1 MWLMLVLFFFGL
13 GVLILFLRYLRSFLR
28 KPGDVCRHYSVLNGR
43 CQGCG
48 VRIIAGKP
56 EFGIREGSVTQGKR
70 QSWPSPE
77 FKSKVRCEN
86 CRYCEVSSGPPESE
100 ELLKITIGYCHF
112 HNGFYHSS
120 EDAEAVMVGDIVWFW
135 YGDDKAIREFAP
147 AIVTFVASDGIVN
160 VQVFNDDRIGV
171 SFYTMI
177 PHITKKVGQR
187 HWTRPIKG
195 YSLILKKIG
204 KAN

>member
-1 MWLMLVLFFFGL
+1 MWLMLMWVLFFFGL

-86 CRYCEVSSGPPESE
+86 CGYCGISKPYESE
-100 ELLKITIGYCHF
+100 EVLKITVCYCNF
-112 HNGFYHSS
+112 HHKLVN
-120 EDAEAVMVGDIVWFW
+120 
-135 YGDDKAIREFAP
+135 
-147 AIVTFVASDGIVN
+147 ASDSCDKFV
-160 VQVFNDDRIGV
+160 DRG
-171 SFYTMI
+171 
-177 PHITKKVGQR
+177 
-187 HWTRPIKG
+187 
-195 YSLILKKIG
+195 
-204 KAN
+204 

>member
-100 ELLKITIGYCHF
+100 V
-112 HNGFYHSS
+112 
-120 EDAEAVMVGDIVWFW
+120 AEAVMVGDIVWFW

>member
-1 MWLMLVLFFFGL
+1 MWLMLMWVLFFFAL

-48 VRIIAGKP
+48 VRITGKP
-56 EFGIREGSVTQGKR
+56 EFGIRDGSVAQGKR

-100 ELLKITIGYCHF
+100 EVLKITIGYCHF
-112 HNGFYHSS
+112 HNKL
-120 EDAEAVMVGDIVWFW
+120 VN
-135 YGDDKAIREFAP
+135 
-147 AIVTFVASDGIVN
+147 ASDSCDKFV
-160 VQVFNDDRIGV
+160 DRG
-171 SFYTMI
+171 
-177 PHITKKVGQR
+177 
-187 HWTRPIKG
+187 
-195 YSLILKKIG
+195 
-204 KAN
+204 

>member
-1 MWLMLVLFFFGL
+1 MWLIWVLFFFGL

-86 CRYCEVSSGPPESE
+86 CGYCE
-100 ELLKITIGYCHF
+100 IGRDVLDVTYGFCHF
-112 HNGFYHSS
+112 HNKL
-120 EDAEAVMVGDIVWFW
+120 VN
-135 YGDDKAIREFAP
+135 
-147 AIVTFVASDGIVN
+147 ASDSCDKFV
-160 VQVFNDDRIGV
+160 DRG
-171 SFYTMI
+171 
-177 PHITKKVGQR
+177 
-187 HWTRPIKG
+187 
-195 YSLILKKIG
+195 
-204 KAN
+204 

>member
-48 VRIIAGKP
+48 VRI
-56 EFGIREGSVTQGKR
+56 
-70 QSWPSPE
+70 
-77 FKSKVRCEN
+77 
-86 CRYCEVSSGPPESE
+86 
-100 ELLKITIGYCHF
+100 KIDTMLVKDD
-112 HNGFYHSS
+112 NGFYHSS